1 MPCRVVWQ
9 SWSTVGPGVQMAE
22 FPCLWS
28 LAGTSRGCRTGRA
41 SWGMAVTFK
50 VTVVIS
56 SSAGPE
62 GGLCNDTLA
71 DLIFTNLRVFTGKD
85 SEFDRGQ
92 VTYQRPHRR

>member
-1 MPCRVVWQ
+1 
-9 SWSTVGPGVQMAE
+9 
-22 FPCLWS
+22 
-28 LAGTSRGCRTGRA
+28 
-41 SWGMAVTFK
+41 MAVTFK

-56 SSAGPE
+56 SSAGTE

-92 VTYQRPHRR
+92 VTYQRPHHREEDGLDLSPDPSDSTPRL